1 MRVVVDTNIL
11 VSFAI
16 RPNTNFEKIFVHIAA
31 QGVTLV
37 SEDTLAEL
45 VDVLNRE
52 KFRRYIP
59 SSRVIDYVEWYIAIS
74 EIAVVTEPVVACR
87 DPKDDK
93 FLALALARQGRLH
106 YRRRQP
112 SSRNG
117 LVQRRCHPQPRGF
130 PTVVHSIVANT

>member
-16 RPNTNFEKIFVHIAA
+16 RPNTNFEKIFDHIAA

-59 SSRVIDYVEWYIAIS
+59 SSRVIDYVEWYVAIS

-93 FLALALARQGRLH
+93 FLALALAGKADCIIAGDSHLLEMVSFSGVAIHSPADFLRLFI
-106 YRRRQP
+106 R
-112 SSRNG
+112 
-117 LVQRRCHPQPRGF
+117 
-130 PTVVHSIVANT
+130 

>member
-16 RPNTNFEKIFVHIAA
+16 RPNTNFEKIFDHIAA

-59 SSRVIDYVEWYIAIS
+59 SSRVIDYVEWYVAIS
-74 EIAVVTEPVVACR
+74 EIVVVTEPVVACR

-93 FLALALARQGRLH
+93 FLALALAGKADCMIAGDSHLLEMVSFSGVAIYSPADFLRLFI
-106 YRRRQP
+106 R
-112 SSRNG
+112 
-117 LVQRRCHPQPRGF
+117 
-130 PTVVHSIVANT
+130 

>member
-16 RPNTNFEKIFVHIAA
+16 RPNTNFEKIFDHIAA

-93 FLALALARQGRLH
+93 FLALALAGKADFIIAGNSHLLEMVSFSGVAIHSPADFLRLFI
-106 YRRRQP
+106 R
-112 SSRNG
+112 
-117 LVQRRCHPQPRGF
+117 
-130 PTVVHSIVANT
+130 

>member
-16 RPNTNFEKIFVHIAA
+16 RPNTNFEKIFDHIAA

-59 SSRVIDYVEWYIAIS
+59 SSRVIDYVEWYVAIS
-74 EIAVVTEPVVACR
+74 EIAVVTAPVVACR

-93 FLALALARQGRLH
+93 FLALALAGKADCIIAGDSHLLEMVSFSGVAIYSPADFLRLFV
-106 YRRRQP
+106 R
-112 SSRNG
+112 
-117 LVQRRCHPQPRGF
+117 
-130 PTVVHSIVANT
+130 

>member
-16 RPNTNFEKIFVHIAA
+16 RPNTNFERIFDHLAA
-31 QGVTLV
+31 QGVTLI

-59 SSRVIDYVEWYIAIS
+59 SNRVIDYVEWYIAIS

-93 FLALALARQGRLH
+93 FLALALAGKADCIIAGDSHLLDMVSFNGVAIYSPADFLRLFI
-106 YRRRQP
+106 R
-112 SSRNG
+112 
-117 LVQRRCHPQPRGF
+117 
-130 PTVVHSIVANT
+130 

>member
-16 RPNTNFEKIFVHIAA
+16 RPNKNFERVFDHIAA

-52 KFRRYIP
+52 KFRKYIP
-59 SSRVIDYVEWYIAIS
+59 FSRVIDYVEWYVAIS
-74 EIAVVTEPVVACR
+74 ETVPATEPVVACR

-93 FLALALARQGRLH
+93 FLALALAGKADCIIAGDIHLLEMVSFRGVIIYSPADFLRLFV
-106 YRRRQP
+106 R
-112 SSRNG
+112 
-117 LVQRRCHPQPRGF
+117 
-130 PTVVHSIVANT
+130 

>member
-16 RPNTNFEKIFVHIAA
+16 RPNTNFEKIFDHIAA

-45 VDVLNRE
+45 IDVLNRE

-59 SSRVIDYVEWYIAIS
+59 SSRVVDYVEWYVAIS
-74 EIAVVTEPVVACR
+74 ELAVVTEPVVACR

-93 FLALALARQGRLH
+93 FLALALAGKADCIIAGDSHLLEMVSFAGVAIYSPTDFLRLFI
-106 YRRRQP
+106 R
-112 SSRNG
+112 
-117 LVQRRCHPQPRGF
+117 
-130 PTVVHSIVANT
+130 

>member
-16 RPNTNFEKIFVHIAA
+16 RPNTNFEKIFDHIAA

-93 FLALALARQGRLH
+93 FLALALAGKADCIIAGDSHLLEMVSFSGVAIHSPADFLRLFI
-106 YRRRQP
+106 R
-112 SSRNG
+112 
-117 LVQRRCHPQPRGF
+117 
-130 PTVVHSIVANT
+130 